1 MEEKQNGP
9 TGEQQ
14 PKTDVGRRNFLAS
27 SAVLGLGLPLVSLA
41 DSKIVQA
48 AEAKKAAAPAPPAA
62 PAAAA
67 APKAKALHVER
78 RRCTG
83 CNSCVF
89 ACSLHHEG
97 VVRPSV
103 ARMQVLRHQGI
114 VDVPIICWHCPDA
127 PCVKSCPTTPI
138 RAIEKDPAT
147 NVVKY
152 VDEKICLG
160 AKCNKCIEACPPKYL
175 MRHPDTGRPIFC
187 DLCDGDP
194 QCVKACDQQSKE
206 TGQTLR
212 CDAQVG
218 GIHWSYREITPQDA
232 IEGLMVAMYYPNLD
246 GKRR

>member
-48 AEAKKAAAPAPPAA
+48 AEAKKAAAPAQAE

-89 ACSLHHEG
+89 ACSLHHED

-206 TGQTLR
+206 TGKTLR

-218 GIHWSYREITPQDA
+218 GIHWSYREVTPEDA

>member
-1 MEEKQNGP
+1 MEEKQNGAAE
-9 TGEQQ
+9 EQQ

-48 AEAKKAAAPAPPAA
+48 AEAKKAAAPAPAA

-212 CDAQVG
+212 CDAQIG